1 MVGFVLLVLIVRIVM
16 FVLMDARYYSA
27 KGMAHSVQ
35 ADNSVISENSNA
47 WFYTPC
53 VLPLNPHSAFR
64 LPNSNPS
71 AKSSVGQQQPYFSAV
86 GLGNYLRLT
95 QRPFS
100 FGGLFGQD
108 MTAA

>member
-1 MVGFVLLVLIVRIVM
+1 MLDTG
-16 FVLMDARYYSA
+16 YYSA
-27 KGMAHSVQ
+27 KGIAHSVQ
-35 ADNSVISENSNA
+35 ADNSVISVNSNA
-47 WFYTPC
+47 WLYTPC
-53 VLPLNPHSAFR
+53 ALPLKPHSAFR
-64 LPNSNPS
+64 LPNSILS
-71 AKSSVGQQQPYFSAV
+71 AYSSVGQQPPYFFAV